1 MMRKPATAPTDDRCL
16 DARAQAAQAFKLGH
30 CAREV
35 VARHAKYARLSR
47 TTFKKSAG
55 ERGALACAVQEAG
68 SAHAAV
74 NGMRRVHENLGTG
87 VSRRAHKRAHGKEQ
101 GVVWFGVY
109 IMPQW
114 LKVMRE
120 GLFPLLDR
128 KWHPEDLPGVLTSP
142 CKHRVLYCILK
153 TCGLCYILPA
163 PGSLTRNRG
172 PLSSS
177 SPPPFGHGAPAD
189 QCAAA
194 QFLPMPTSTTNGTVH
209 TARAEHGGK
218 DRRQGEGWEWKRAS
232 CNVRMPA
239 DRQHKRTCTTG
250 ELECGRTGI
259 FHDFLDHFRHRVL
272 VSLAH
277 LKHKLIMHL
286 ENHACLHTQPL
297 SVRCRAEH
305 RKATLR
311 LCAASEL
318 SA

>member
-47 TTFKKSAG
+47 TTFRKSAG

-153 TCGLCYILPA
+153 TCGLCYILRK
-163 PGSLTRNRG
+163 L
-172 PLSSS
+172 
-177 SPPPFGHGAPAD
+177 D
-189 QCAAA
+189 KEQ
-194 QFLPMPTSTTNGTVH
+194 
-209 TARAEHGGK
+209 
-218 DRRQGEGWEWKRAS
+218 RAS
-232 CNVRMPA
+232 
-239 DRQHKRTCTTG
+239 
-250 ELECGRTGI
+250 L
-259 FHDFLDHFRHRVL
+259 VL
-272 VSLAH
+272 VPAALWSRCTSRSMRSCPILANAH
-277 LKHKLIMHL
+277 IDNQWHCPHSTGG
-286 ENHACLHTQPL
+286 A
-297 SVRCRAEH
+297 RG
-305 RKATLR
+305 
-311 LCAASEL
+311 
-318 SA
+318 